1 MLNRGIL
8 IVLEG
13 IDRSGKTT
21 QSKCLVDYLS
31 GKGLKTHLRRVPDRS
46 EPLTGPA
53 IDKFLQTA
61 TSVEQNKN
69 TLHLLF
75 SANRWA
81 IIDEIKKFL
90 DDGIVVI
97 CDRYV
102 YSGIS
107 YSLAKGLER
116 KWVISP
122 DVGLPKPDIV
132 LFFDI
137 KPESARTRDGYGD
150 EVFEKKSF
158 QDIVYKEMKNLMLKN
173 KDICKI
179 INANR
184 PVDEI
189 SKDIQNIV
197 SEKLDSPNIKPLI
210 YLTESDL
217 L

>member
-1 MLNRGIL
+1 MTGRGIL
-8 IVLEG
+8 IIFEG
-13 IDRSGKTT
+13 IDRSGKST
-21 QSKCLVDYLS
+21 QSQRLVEFLS
-31 GKGLKTHLRRVPDRS
+31 SKGLKTHLRRVPDRD

-61 TSVEQNKN
+61 TSVDQSKN

-81 IIDEIKKFL
+81 IIDEIKNYL
-90 DDGIVVI
+90 DNGVNVI

-107 YSLAKGLER
+107 YSLAKGLDR

-122 DVGLPKPDIV
+122 DVGLPSPDIV

-137 KPESARTRDGYGD
+137 SPETTRARGGFGD
-150 EVFEKKSF
+150 EVFEKKVF
-158 QDIVYKEMKNLMLKN
+158 QEIVYKEMKSLMAKN
-173 KDICKI
+173 EKICKI
-179 INANR
+179 IDADR
-184 PVDEI
+184 PMDEI
-189 SKDIQNIV
+189 TKDVQQIV
-197 SEKLDSPNIKPLI
+197 IENLDSLKKEPLK

>member
-1 MLNRGIL
+1 MFTRGAL
-8 IVLEG
+8 IIFEG

-21 QSKCLVDYLS
+21 QSKRLAEYLI
-31 GKGLKTHLRRVPDRS
+31 GKGLKVHLRRVPDRD

-61 TSVEQNKN
+61 KSVEQSKN

-81 IIDEIKKFL
+81 IINDIKKL
-90 DDGIVVI
+90 LGDGINVI

-107 YSLAKGLER
+107 YSLAKGLDR
-116 KWVISP
+116 RWVIGP
-122 DVGLPKPDIV
+122 DVGLPKPDVV

-137 KPESARTRDGYGD
+137 TPDSTRVREGFGD
-150 EVFEKKSF
+150 EIFEKKTF

-173 KDICKI
+173 PSICKI
-179 INANR
+179 IKADR
-184 PVDEI
+184 PMDEI
-189 SKDIQNIV
+189 TKDV
-197 SEKLDSPNIKPLI
+197 KEVVCEKLDSLNGKPLS
-210 YLTESDL
+210 YLSEDDFL
-217 L
+217 